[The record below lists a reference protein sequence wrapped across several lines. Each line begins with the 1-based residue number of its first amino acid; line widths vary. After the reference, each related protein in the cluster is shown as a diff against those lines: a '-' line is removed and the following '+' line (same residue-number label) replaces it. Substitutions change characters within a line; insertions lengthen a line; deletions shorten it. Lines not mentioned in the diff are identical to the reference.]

1 MGTVTF
7 LDPPFLGQSVS
18 RFAPYGRTLL
28 HLASSLNMRL
38 HTDCRMGRCGACAV
52 KVAMVGAFSACRMQL
67 GETERSILYKAGK
80 ISREQYESSLIAGSR
95 SVWRLACQ
103 YVIRNE
109 EILVAL

>member
-18 RFAPYGRTLL
+18 RIAPYGRTLL
-28 HLASSLNMRL
+28 NLARSLNLRL

-52 KVAMVGAFSACRMQL
+52 KVAVLGTRGKCKVHL
-67 GETERSILYKAGK
+67 GETEKTILYQAGK
-80 ISREQYESSLIAGSR
+80 ISREQYESNSIAGSKP
-95 SVWRLACQ
+95 VWRLACQ

>member
-28 HLASSLNMRL
+28 HLASSLNL
-38 HTDCRMGRCGACAV
+38 GLQTECRMGRCGACAV
-52 KVAMVGAFSACRMQL
+52 KVAVLGAFSACRMQL
-67 GETERSILYKAGK
+67 GEIEKTILYKAGK
-80 ISREQYESSLIAGSR
+80 ISREQYESNSIAGSKP
-95 SVWRLACQ
+95 VWRLACQ